1 MLIVISLVFIFF
13 GFEIII
19 KPENYVSIIYPNNNF
34 VRFTGY
40 SIVFIFLILLISYTI
55 KLIFTKRFGIN
66 IDEHGVFVNIYI
78 FDSSRSFV
86 EWSNIKSIERLDYYG
101 QNFVV
106 IYLKDNELFFKRIKN
121 SVSLLI
127 YKNRCRKFGSPIIVT
142 SKSLKIKDN
151 LKLEQLLQECFNEY
165 KLVKKND

>member
-1 MLIVISLVFIFF
+1 M
-13 GFEIII
+13 
-19 KPENYVSIIYPNNNF
+19 NC
-34 VRFTGY
+34 
-40 SIVFIFLILLISYTI
+40 
-55 KLIFTKRFGIN
+55 
-66 IDEHGVFVNIYI
+66 
-78 FDSSRSFV
+78 
-86 EWSNIKSIERLDYYG
+86 
-101 QNFVV
+101 
-106 IYLKDNELFFKRIKN
+106 FFKRIKN